1 MHVKVAGSRS
11 PATETNPALDGINA
25 LIICSFAR
33 LYYRMTM
40 KLLQCLLALSVLAA
54 AGADQSLENV
64 KSLQRLG
71 HLHLRAERSR
81 NHDRSSNQR
90 QLDDVVNAITS
101 NITGELNVSAYAAS
115 FGYINETDFCHDVV
129 TLILGAI
136 GYPVNFTGVELLDF
150 GDAPSDA
157 PSAIGIP
164 SDTPTAIGNPS
175 DAPSNIDIESDAPT
189 SESIS
194 NDDGPLYGYAG
205 SDDDEYDG
213 SNDFCGGPGDDCAYA
228 YNDYHGFNGIKGV
241 TIETLLQDMGV
252 VPSVNASLV
261 ELNCP
266 VSNADEPPCAFDWNG
281 DIGSWVCRTMYHP
294 VTGEPIEWNA
304 CVDPGKKGLS
314 TDTCGCCGGS
324 CPEVC
329 PCSCELVNGSGAGSL
344 VRVRESDF
352 FSFSTWASSDEYNWF
367 QGEATL
373 CLHTEIA
380 VSLVSRPGGETTC
393 LSDCSIVY

>member
-1 MHVKVAGSRS
+1 
-11 PATETNPALDGINA
+11 
-25 LIICSFAR
+25 
-33 LYYRMTM
+33 M
-40 KLLQCLLALSVLAA
+40 KLSRCLLALGLVLLEE
-54 AGADQSLENV
+54 AGAVELQSLDRNV

-71 HLHLRAERSR
+71 QSPHLRAERGGS
-81 NHDRSSNQR
+81 HQSSSHG
-90 QLDDVVNAITS
+90 QLDLNDVVNAITS

-129 TLILGAI
+129 TLILGVI

-150 GDAPSDA
+150 GGAPSDA

-175 DAPSNIDIESDAPT
+175 DAPSSIGIASNAPT

-205 SDDDEYDG
+205 SNDDDAPYDG
-213 SNDFCGGPGDDCAYA
+213 SNSCGGPGDDCAYA
-228 YNDYHGFNGIKGV
+228 YDDYHGFNGIKGM
-241 TIETLLQDMGV
+241 TIETLLQEMGV
-252 VPSVNASLV
+252 PPGVNASLV

-266 VSNADEPPCAFDWNG
+266 VSNAGEPPCAFDWNG

-294 VTGEPIEWNA
+294 VTGAPIEWNA

-314 TDTCGCCGGS
+314 TDTCSCCGGS
-324 CPEVC
+324 CPKMC
-329 PCSCELVNGSGAGSL
+329 PCTCELVNGSGAGSL
-344 VRVRESDF
+344 VRVRERDF
-352 FSFSTWASSDEYNWF
+352 FRFSTWLSSEEYQWY
-367 QGEATL
+367 QVEATL
-373 CLHTEIA
+373 CLPAEIA
-380 VSLVSRPGGETTC
+380 ISLISRPGGETTC